1 MIETLKKLEQAQV
14 LLGRNKPEQAAKV
27 IAEVLENEPDNIEAQ
42 YTLAVAQRG
51 QRHWTMALS
60 TIDRILEA
68 KPNFG
73 RAYQEAGYSQ
83 IALGNDQKAR
93 LAFEAAV
100 FSNPSLTS
108 SWKSLAK
115 LYSDTGNDS
124 QYQRAQN
131 QIKFLDT
138 LPSELLT
145 VRSYMSE
152 DRLLDAERL
161 CRYYLRANKTHVDG
175 MRLLAEI
182 ATRSNTYDDAEF
194 LLESCVEFEPEHR
207 DARIQYV
214 NLLLKTQKFHKAV
227 DEARKLLEMFPDD
240 LAIIRAL
247 YASACMGIGNND
259 DARKAY
265 ELLIEESPGN
275 HFYPVL
281 LAHVYKSD
289 GNFDKAVELYQKAYE
304 INASHGDAY
313 WSLANLKSY
322 KFTDNEIDKMDAIDR
337 DDSTADDDRI
347 QVCFALGQAFEDRQQ
362 YEDSMRYYDKGNALK
377 KRVSNFHQESLH
389 VRINSQIEVCTKEL
403 FDSKQDLGFEAP
415 DPIFIVGLPRAGS
428 TLLEQILSS
437 HSQVDGTMELHN
449 ILNLAK
455 RLRGKTSGDDGSPRY
470 PSVLAELDDSYFRR
484 FGQQFIDDTQA
495 YRGKAPY
502 FIDKM
507 PNNFFHV
514 GLIKLILP
522 NAKIIDARRHPIAC
536 CFSGFT
542 QLFGEGQDFSY
553 NLTDIGCY
561 YRQYVR
567 LMKHWDKVLPGFV
580 LHVQYEDVVCDLD
593 AQVKRILEFCDLP
606 FEETCVGFHET
617 KRSIRTPSAEQ
628 VRQPIYKSGLDHWR
642 HYEPWLAPLKE
653 ALGPIVADN
662 GAIK

>member
-1 MIETLKKLEQAQV
+1 VIETLKKLEQAQV

-51 QRHWTMALS
+51 QRHWTMALN

-83 IALGNDQKAR
+83 IALGDDQKAR

-403 FDSKQDLGFEAP
+403 FDSKQGLGFEAP